1 MAAQWL
7 TKGVAIECTVQSPT
21 GKYIDLYSDI
31 FNCSYYNASPPSQ
44 GQSFHTRAE
53 FIEYMLFI
61 DARARQKVKVEI
73 YTGIYLQTLC
83 QCLDCFGN
91 IVSCCYQRSGGLV
104 VSSCASCA
112 EDPGFDSRCM
122 YFFQGL
128 GLDFFLCYLQG
139 LLLGLQNNWQ

>member
-1 MAAQWL
+1 MAEQWPTRTSPL
-7 TKGVAIECTVQSPT
+7 KVQSKVQPEE
-21 GKYIDLYSDI
+21 YIDLYSNI

-44 GQSFHTRAE
+44 GQSFHTRAV

-91 IVSCCYQRSGGLV
+91 IVSCCYQRSAINEIFLYFYYFAQKSGRKIV
-104 VSSCASCA
+104 KMCHSSNSFKDTAK
-112 EDPGFDSRCM
+112 
-122 YFFQGL
+122 
-128 GLDFFLCYLQG
+128 
-139 LLLGLQNNWQ
+139 LLI